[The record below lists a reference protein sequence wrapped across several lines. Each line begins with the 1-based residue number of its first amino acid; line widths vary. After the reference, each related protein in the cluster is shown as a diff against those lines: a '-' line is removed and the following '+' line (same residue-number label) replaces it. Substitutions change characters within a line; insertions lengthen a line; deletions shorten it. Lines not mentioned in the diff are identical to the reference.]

1 MSLNNIP
8 NHWSAEQALAIYEFL
23 AQIQQQ
29 IWDRYE
35 SELID
40 LLCAD
45 LETMNA
51 DQPDLFEFNDTIPF

>member
-8 NHWSAEQALAIYEFL
+8 NHWSAEQALAIYEL
-23 AQIQQQ
+23 LGQIQQQ

-35 SELID
+35 PQLID

-51 DQPDLFEFNDTIPF
+51 DQPDLFEFNDAIPF

>member
-23 AQIQQQ
+23 GQIQQQ

-51 DQPDLFEFNDTIPF
+51 DQPDLFEFNDAIPF

>member
-23 AQIQQQ
+23 GQIQQQ
-29 IWDRYE
+29 IWDHYE
-35 SELID
+35 LQLID

>member
-45 LETMNA
+45 LETLNA
-51 DQPDLFEFNDTIPF
+51 EQPDLFEFNDAIPF

>member
-8 NHWSAEQALAIYEFL
+8 NHWSADQALAVYEFL
-23 AQIQQQ
+23 GQIQQQ

-40 LLCAD
+40 LLCA
-45 LETMNA
+45 EIESRNA
-51 DQPDLFEFNDTIPF
+51 EQPDLFEFNDAIPF

>member
-8 NHWSAEQALAIYEFL
+8 NHWSADQALAIYEFL
-23 AQIQQQ
+23 GQIQQQ

-51 DQPDLFEFNDTIPF
+51 EQPDLFEFNDAIPF